1 MSHVEGKAQE
11 LSCAGFAMDI
21 SSVDQQRP
29 LPVAAQQPVPAEELA
44 QRQQL
49 IQAVREVNRS
59 EMLGENNE
67 LTFSFDRTT
76 RKAIVRVIDRKT
88 KDVVFQIP
96 PDYVLRMAQELRR
109 NS

>member
-1 MSHVEGKAQE
+1 
-11 LSCAGFAMDI
+11 MDI

-29 LPVAAQQPVPAEELA
+29 LPVTVQQNIPAEELA

-49 IQAVREVNRS
+49 IQAVREVNKS

-67 LTFSFDRTT
+67 LTFLFDRTT
-76 RKAIVRVIDRKT
+76 RRAIVRVIDRKT

-96 PDYVLRMAQELRR
+96 PDYVLRMAQEL
-109 NS
+109 SGKS

>member
-1 MSHVEGKAQE
+1 MIVR
-11 LSCAGFAMDI
+11 GFAMDI

-29 LPVAAQQPVPAEELA
+29 LPIATHQPVPAEEMA

-49 IQAVREVNRS
+49 IQAVREVNKS

-67 LTFSFDRTT
+67 LTFMFDRTT
-76 RKAIVRVIDRKT
+76 RKAIVRVIDRTT

-96 PDYVLRMAQELRR
+96 PDYVLRMAQEVRR
-109 NS
+109 KS